1 MNLFSAFVAIEE
13 DTIVVGT
20 PWNAAMDG
28 QAVWVFQRE
37 QSTMFAVILLCRLPK
52 LE

>member
-1 MNLFSAFVAIEE
+1 MNLFGAFVAIEE

-28 QAVWVFQRE
+28 QAAWVFQRSG
-37 QSTMFAVILLCRLPK
+37 ST
-52 LE
+52 